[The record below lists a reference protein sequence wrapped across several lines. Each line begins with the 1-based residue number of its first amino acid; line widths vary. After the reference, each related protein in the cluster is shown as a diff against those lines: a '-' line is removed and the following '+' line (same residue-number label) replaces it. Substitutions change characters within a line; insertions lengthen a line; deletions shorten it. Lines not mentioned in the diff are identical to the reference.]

1 MGDIYNT
8 IRGTLMFLAAQSAVW
23 YQLNLQFINE
33 WVDNNKWAMALFGV
47 PISYMYLYDTE
58 WTVKGFDGELWPGRL
73 IGFATGMVAFA
84 FLTWYHLNQ
93 AITLKT
99 TVTLALALAI
109 VVIQIIWK

>member
-1 MGDIYNT
+1 MTDLFNAA
-8 IRGTLMFLAAQSAVW
+8 RGTFMFLIAQSVVW
-23 YQLNLQFINE
+23 YQLNLQFINQ
-33 WVDNNKWAMALFGV
+33 WCADNKWAMALFGI
-47 PISYMYLYDTE
+47 PISYMYLYATE

-84 FLTWYHLNQ
+84 FLTWFHLNQ

-99 TVTLALALAI
+99 TVTLALATAI